1 MERGGANGGVFS
13 RELRAHFRFPPF
25 FSVRACET
33 TKLGRFRS
41 DLGIFH
47 IDELLI
53 YLIINSESLFVRVR
67 FSGYLSRLVL

>member
-1 MERGGANGGVFS
+1 MEACSHVGC
-13 RELRAHFRFPPF
+13 ELMSVSLRFFP
-25 FSVRACET
+25 VRACET